1 MRVPTRQRASSAPR
15 QRTDSVRGESGRPAE
30 QASVDGTVRMAGWSG
45 IAFSALLAAGLV
57 LVNRIPTLGDSDAEY
72 TSFYAGG
79 GVGTLT
85 VLGLYIVPFAGIA
98 CLWHMFAT
106 RTLLQVRRPSSWTE
120 VPLWLHLAASVI
132 FVSLLFAGTAAVGAV
147 ALLTEFS
154 DAPLPGPDVARALSS
169 LGYSLVFVF
178 GVRAAGMYML
188 TTTGLMRT
196 AELLPRSLVLL
207 SYLAAAF
214 LLLSVTFHPAILLVF
229 PGWVLMVSIV
239 LLVHRPVPTG
249 AVHDRDH
256 QPG

>member
-1 MRVPTRQRASSAPR
+1 
-15 QRTDSVRGESGRPAE
+15 
-30 QASVDGTVRMAGWSG
+30 MAGWSG
-45 IAFSALLAAGLV
+45 IVFSVLLAAGLV
-57 LVNRIPTLGDSDAEY
+57 LVNRIPKLGDSDAAY
-72 TSFYAGG
+72 NAFTAGSG
-79 GVGTLT
+79 DDTLT
-85 VLGLYIVPFAGIA
+85 LLGLYIVPFAGIA
-98 CLWHMFAT
+98 CLWHMIAT
-106 RTLLQVRRPSSWTE
+106 RTLMQVRRPGSWTE
-120 VPLWLHLAASVI
+120 VPHWLHLAASVI
-132 FVSLLFAGTAAVGAV
+132 FVCLLFAGTAVGAV

-154 DAPLPGPDVARALSS
+154 SGPLPGPDVARALSS
-169 LGYSLVFVF
+169 LGYALVFVY

-196 AELLPRSLVLL
+196 AQLLPRPLVLL